1 MNIKKMNEKKTLTR
15 RVIDV
20 VVGNLRASAGL
31 LLIVLVIAATSA
43 QAQKTKAKQAATKP
57 DTDAAM
63 LETLKAMQK
72 ELGEIKVLL
81 AARPPQQRQAPANA
95 PAGPQQ
101 SVLLDMSNRP
111 FRGDKNAPITIVEIT
126 DYQCPF
132 CARHVRDTMPQIV
145 KDYIDTGKV
154 KYYVLD
160 LPLESIH
167 PHAFKAAAAVRCAND
182 QGKYWEMHD
191 LLFANQKT
199 LAQWDAHAAT
209 LGLDAAQFS
218 SCLSS
223 GKFDADVRKDI
234 GQAQVAGVSR
244 TPGFYFGTSD
254 AKGTKVKTMK
264 FVVGAQPYTAMK
276 PQIEAL
282 LNTKIEVLLNTK
294 ADKE

>member
-1 MNIKKMNEKKTLTR
+1 MNVKKMNEKKTLTR
-15 RVIDV
+15 RVINAA
-20 VVGNLRASAGL
+20 VGNFKTSVAL
-31 LLIVLVIAATSA
+31 LLIVLVIAASAA
-43 QAQKTKAKQAATKP
+43 QAQKTKAERTVPKQ

-81 AARPPQQRQAPANA
+81 AARPIQQQQRQAPVGAQ
-95 PAGPQQ
+95 QQ
-101 SVLLDMSNRP
+101 SVTLDLSNRP
-111 FRGDKNAPITIVEIT
+111 FRGDKNAPVTIVEIT

-167 PHAFKAAAAVRCAND
+167 PNAFKAAAAVRCANE

-209 LGLDAAQFS
+209 VGLDAAQFS
-218 SCLSS
+218 GCLSS
-223 GKFDADVRKDI
+223 GKFDADVRKDMA
-234 GQAQVAGVSR
+234 QAQAAGVSG
-244 TPGFYFGTSD
+244 TPGFYLGTSD
-254 AKGTKVKTMK
+254 AKGAKVKTLK
-264 FVVGAQPYTAMK
+264 FINGAQPFVAMK

-282 LNTKIEVLLNTK
+282 LSPTI
-294 ADKE
+294 AGKE